1 MTIRILREP
10 TLNETT
16 LGVVMVDGV
25 FRCFSLED
33 AVREVKVPGE
43 TAIPAGRYRVA
54 LTHSPKF
61 GRVLPE
67 VLDVPGFTGVRL
79 HPGNS
84 NADTDGCVLLGYQRK
99 GAFIEQSRLA
109 CDKVQEQISAA
120 AARGE
125 QCWLLIENA
134 LGS

>member
-1 MTIRILREP
+1 MIIRIIREP
-10 TLNETT
+10 SLNGTT
-16 LGVVMVDGV
+16 IGVVMVDDR
-25 FRCFSLED
+25 FLCWSLED
-33 AVREVKVPGE
+33 AIRDVKVAGE

-67 VLDVPGFTGVRL
+67 VLNVPGFAGVRI

-84 NADTDGCVLLGYQRK
+84 AADTEGCLLFGHQRK
-99 GAFIEQSRLA
+99 GAFIEQSRMA
-109 CDKVQEQISAA
+109 CDKVQEQIAAA

-125 QCWLLIENA
+125 QCWLLIENP
-134 LGS
+134 LGA